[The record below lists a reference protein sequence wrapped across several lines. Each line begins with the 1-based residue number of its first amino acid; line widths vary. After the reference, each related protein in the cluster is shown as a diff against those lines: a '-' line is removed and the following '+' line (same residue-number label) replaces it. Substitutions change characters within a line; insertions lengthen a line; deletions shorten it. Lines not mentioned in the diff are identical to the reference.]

1 VFFNVK
7 GCLYFLLRIVFVFA
21 AAAAAAAAAADN

>member
-7 GCLYFLLRIVFVFA
+7 GCLYFLLRLMFVFA
-21 AAAAAAAAAADN
+21 AAAAAAAADN